1 MLGLIGFATRVAYT
15 LPTISRPHGDSFFY
29 RGVAQQLADGNG
41 YADPFS
47 ALVGNPQPTAQHPP
61 LFSMYL
67 ALWTKLGVS
76 DFRAY
81 QIVCCLL
88 GAATVVLIGLLGRQ
102 LAGPGPGLIAAG
114 IAALYPPL
122 AVLDS
127 TVNSES
133 LYVPLVVV
141 VLLLAYRYIARPSIG
156 GAVALGL
163 ATGLA
168 TITRTDGIL
177 LLALVAAPVCWR
189 FGRPRAP
196 ALAACAAAALLI
208 VTPWIVRNWIQFDR
222 VPLASSN
229 GGHTLMATNCN
240 STYYDSDS
248 IGFVSYDC
256 GAATRC
262 SQRLGELALSD
273 CWGEEGRTYI
283 DAHLGRLPLV
293 ALVRVARVWE
303 LYRPSDSLDYGW
315 FLWARPRGPAKV
327 GLFVYALLVP
337 LALAGLF
344 LLRKRRVPVLP
355 LLATFAVVCLV
366 AAGSFGFSRFRVAA
380 EPALIVLAAITL
392 DRLGRALV
400 ARVARAPRD
409 GENGARPR
417 REESTWASSTEAV
430 CAGR

>member
-141 VLLLAYRYIARPSIG
+141 VLLLAYRYIARPNIG

-283 DAHLGRLPLV
+283 DAHLGRLPPWRWSGSP
-293 ALVRVARVWE
+293 A
-303 LYRPSDSLDYGW
+303 YGSST
-315 FLWARPRGPAKV
+315 
-327 GLFVYALLVP
+327 GLRTAS
-337 LALAGLF
+337 
-344 LLRKRRVPVLP
+344 
-355 LLATFAVVCLV
+355 TT
-366 AAGSFGFSRFRVAA
+366 AGSSG
-380 EPALIVLAAITL
+380 P
-392 DRLGRALV
+392 GRGV
-400 ARVARAPRD
+400 
-409 GENGARPR
+409 R
-417 REESTWASSTEAV
+417 RRWACSSTRCSSRSLWRDCSCCGSAACPCSLCWPRSPSSASWRPAPSASRASV
-430 CAGR
+430 SRRSRR